1 MICRVLIFANFLLAG
16 VVAVGQETSALPD
29 APSTRQTQS
38 KTSNLIPKSG
48 VKLTNFMQICPTNEH
63 LPRRFMQQ
71 SVKAMRPTSAS
82 EEIQA
87 ADSPAN
93 ALGASQ
99 VPS

>member
-1 MICRVLIFANFLLAG
+1 MPFLSMVRFMVKWAVASIPALLILAILGALFWGVLL
-16 VVAVGQETSALPD
+16 
-29 APSTRQTQS
+29 
-38 KTSNLIPKSG
+38 PKSG

-82 EEIQA
+82 EELQA